1 MKIKKEKNIFNV
13 DTVCFNKPY
22 RNPVYKCTG
31 SRQGFTKLAIYNAF
45 IHYSVNIQTFHLPFW
60 KDVLS
65 TTVKKR
71 VFKKN
76 NRFTWL

>member
-1 MKIKKEKNIFNV
+1 MKIKKEKKNIFNV

-45 IHYSVNIQTFHLPFW
+45 IHYSVNISFLERRSLDNCQ
-60 KDVLS
+60 
-65 TTVKKR
+65 KKGI
-71 VFKKN
+71 
-76 NRFTWL
+76 